1 MAAMVTTSP
10 RDPTEV
16 KFRRTN
22 SLAFAKSDCH
32 TCSSL
37 SLHCDRQRPRCTPCQ
52 NAGILCQGYSMKLT
66 WHQNHSM
73 VNRPPKV
80 KSVPIQ
86 PQESNDVPRKGSIVK
101 GNPSQIDKSPGSPST
116 SEQSRQFMF
125 VAARPPKRRKKSHQ
139 VTDSGATNETPR
151 RRASSKTAIAGP
163 TVDRPTQ
170 TPASE
175 AARRPSNVTVADT
188 PLTDIVSDEPIQI
201 PPLLDVA
208 DFNLDPALKDSPT
221 ESIPWQQGEFN
232 WFSPPCQ
239 QPSEMI
245 DFESLEQCLEI
256 QRQPLPMDLSHPSPP
271 STHMSMSLDLPRD
284 LWPEEWTEESPG
296 DGQDLVMQDK
306 NFVDMIPQL
315 CYSTL
320 TDKFYGLL
328 DMYDQEFCRYPITNH
343 FAVNPYRYRPE
354 TTRGSQHLLHAI
366 VALSCHFRLRSA
378 TQPQPPA
385 DAVDHKNTA
394 VVLYQGALSK
404 KDIHLHG
411 LSMLDTAMALW
422 QFEATISALNIWR
435 SHLSDAHSL
444 LELCGGVSRWSASIK
459 ANTQVSMFLWWDAM
473 VSLLARE
480 DPVFPYSYFEAVLKS
495 EGRQPWTFYEL
506 NGCPRELL
514 VPMMQI
520 STLAARDAKSTTPT
534 ETDSISGIVTE
545 IELSIRQYEYSGA
558 GLSDLVFEG
567 IDTDENDLHIERDR
581 YHCCEA
587 FRYALLIYIL
597 RVFTMR
603 RVLAL
608 DDDSERERERK
619 RVRSRLSFLA
629 RIALEHVAACRPDD
643 HIQKQVLFPLFLAGA
658 ETRHLAHRD
667 IVREYCAR
675 WYGEFGY
682 QMFKTVGDVLEVV
695 WQRQDAGDE
704 IYWWGQEL
712 DARRAVEGDYVQF
725 CFG

>member
-1 MAAMVTTSP
+1 MAAMVSASP

-80 KSVPIQ
+80 KSVPIP
-86 PQESNDVPRKGSIVK
+86 PQESSDVSRKGSIVK
-101 GNPSQIDKSPGSPST
+101 EDPVQKDKSPGSPT
-116 SEQSRQFMF
+116 TPEQGRQFMF
-125 VAARPPKRRKKSHQ
+125 VAARPPKRRKKNHQ
-139 VTDSGATNETPR
+139 SMDAGATVTPR
-151 RRASSKTAIAGP
+151 PRASSKTAIPGV
-163 TVDRPTQ
+163 TGKRPAR

-175 AARRPSNVTVADT
+175 GARRPSNVTVADT
-188 PLTDIVSDEPIQI
+188 PLTDIAIEEPIQL
-201 PPLLDVA
+201 PSLPDVG
-208 DFNLDPALKDSPT
+208 DFNLDPALKDDPT
-221 ESIPWQQGEFN
+221 ESIPWQHEEFN
-232 WFSPPCQ
+232 WVSPPCQ
-239 QPSEMI
+239 TPSAMI

-256 QRQPLPMDLSHPSPP
+256 QRQPLPLDMSDPSPTT
-271 STHMSMSLDLPRD
+271 STQMSMSLDLSRD
-284 LWPEEWTEESPG
+284 LWPEEWTDESPG
-296 DGQDLVMQDK
+296 GEQDLIMHDK
-306 NFVDMIPQL
+306 NGHFVDMIPQL

-435 SHLSDAHSL
+435 SHLSDAYNL

-459 ANTQVSMFLWWDAM
+459 ANTQVSMFLWWDGM

-514 VPMMQI
+514 VPMMQL
-520 STLAARDAKSTTPT
+520 STLAARDAQSTTPS
-534 ETDSISGIVTE
+534 ESVLDIVTE
-545 IELSIRQYEYSGA
+545 IELSIRRYEYSGA

-608 DDDSERERERK
+608 EDETERERERK

-629 RIALEHVAACRPDD
+629 RVALEHVASCRPDD
-643 HIQKQVLFPLFLAGA
+643 DIQKQVLFPLFVAGA
-658 ETRHLAHRD
+658 ETRHIAHRD
-667 IVREYCAR
+667 IVREYCAS
-675 WYGEFGY
+675 WYGRFGY
-682 QMFKTVGDVLEVV
+682 QMFNTVGEVLEVV
-695 WQRQDAGDE
+695 WQKQDAGDE
-704 IYWWGQEL
+704 MYWWGEEL
-712 DARRAVEGDYVQF
+712 DSRRAVEGDHVQF